1 MTHKTKNAN
10 AQGAK
15 AKSAKSAKSAKEST
29 KQIIA
34 AEISKTKHIIENRA
48 KLSTKQLKAIRTK
61 RRNEIKRF
69 VSEFFV
75 ANQKKD
81 AETLKAIK
89 SNFVAFIKN
98 NYSLD
103 AMKCTA
109 SELYNA
115 KDAKLI
121 TDISEILNFVRK

>member
-15 AKSAKSAKSAKEST
+15 AKSAKSAKEST

-61 RRNEIKRF
+61 RRNEIKKF
-69 VSEFFV
+69 ISEFFV

-81 AETLKAIK
+81 SETLKAIK